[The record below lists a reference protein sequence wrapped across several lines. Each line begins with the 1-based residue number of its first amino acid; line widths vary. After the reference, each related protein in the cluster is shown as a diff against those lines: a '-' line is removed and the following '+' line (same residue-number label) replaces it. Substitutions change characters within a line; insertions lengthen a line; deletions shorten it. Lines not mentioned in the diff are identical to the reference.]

1 MSESINIKLKY
12 GLDYQTVSI
21 PADNIMGIL
30 EPEDLPGVAD
40 PLEEVRSSLRE
51 PISSPPLSQLV
62 QGKQDIVILCSDITR
77 PSPSHLLVP
86 PLLEEIGRAGIGD
99 NQITVVFGLGYHR
112 SHTPDEMKKL
122 VGENVYNRVRC
133 IDHNRN
139 NCIFLGKSSKGTP
152 IWIFEPVAR
161 ADLIIATG
169 NLEFHYM
176 AGYSGG
182 DKGLMPAVC
191 SKETIQANHA
201 MMFRPGA
208 ASGRIEG
215 NPIREDIEEIGRI
228 AGVKFIVNAVLNSSN
243 HVVKVVAGDPIKA
256 HREGCRYIDRMYKR
270 IIPQQA
276 DIVLSCAGGHPK
288 DINLYQAQ
296 KAFENASYA
305 VRDGGII
312 ILLAKCGEMLGE
324 ATFKDWMMRAASPD
338 DPVAWIQEEFVL
350 GAHKAAVIC
359 KVLQKKKAYLVSDMP
374 DDLVK
379 KCFFQPA
386 ASVEEA
392 LQKALHEMGP
402 AAKILVMPFANSTV
416 PYVTE

>member
-1 MSESINIKLKY
+1 MSESINLKLKY
-12 GLDYQTVSI
+12 GTDYHAVSV
-21 PADNIMGIL
+21 PAKNIMGIL
-30 EPEDLPGVAD
+30 EPEDLPGV
-40 PLEEVRSSLRE
+40 PEPHEEVKRSLRE
-51 PISSPPLSQLV
+51 PIGSPPFSELV
-62 QGKQDIVILCSDITR
+62 QGKSNIVILCSDITR

-86 PLLEEIGRAGIGD
+86 PLLEEITQAGISD

-112 SHTPDEMKKL
+112 PHTAEEMKKL
-122 VGENVYNRVRC
+122 VGENVFKRVRC

-139 NCIFLGKSSKGTP
+139 NCVFLGKSSRGTP
-152 IWIFEPVAR
+152 IWVFEPVAG

-191 SKETIQANHA
+191 SKDTIQANHA
-201 MMFRPGA
+201 MMFLPGA
-208 ASGRIEG
+208 TSGRIDG
-215 NPIREDIEEIGRI
+215 NPIREDIEEIGRF
-228 AGVKFIVNAVLNSSN
+228 AGVKFIVNAVLNSGN
-243 HVVKVVAGDPIKA
+243 QVVKVVTGDPIKA
-256 HREGCRYIDRMYKR
+256 HREGCQYIDRMYKR
-270 IIPQQA
+270 TIPQQA
-276 DIVLSCAGGHPK
+276 DIVVSCAGGHPK

-312 ILLAKCGEMLGE
+312 ILLARCGEMLGE
-324 ATFKDWMMRAASPD
+324 ANFQDWMMRAASPD
-338 DPVAWIQEEFVL
+338 DPVKWIQEEFVL

-359 KVLQKKKAYLVSDMP
+359 KVLQKKKAYLVSEMP
-374 DDLVK
+374 AELVK

-392 LQKALHEMGP
+392 LKKALDEIGH
-402 AAKILVMPFANSTV
+402 AARILVMPFANSTV
-416 PYVTE
+416 PYVSE